1 MDALCRSCRHGRQYR
16 ISAIFSHGMQ
26 TGGSVVFGWE
36 ATLGGSGSSMTLF
49 EPEVPH
55 VISGRSSQ

>member
-1 MDALCRSCRHGRQYR
+1 MAALSRSCRHGRQYR

-36 ATLGGSGSSMTLF
+36 ATLGGSGTSITLF
-49 EPEVPH
+49 EPEVPR
-55 VISGRSSQ
+55 VLSGRSSQ